1 VRFHDVYPG
10 VDVVYYGT
18 PEALEYDLVA
28 APGADTSKIK
38 FAIEGPAKTTQTAA
52 GDLLIATL
60 SGTIRIS
67 KPQNY
72 QQNADGSR
80 TPIEGSFQLAKDGT
94 AVAGVPTR
102 EVGLRLADY
111 DRNKTL
117 YIDPAV
123 VPTIV
128 YSTYFGGHAQQTGPV
143 NLEQFGPV
151 VNNAPIPKV
160 AESGLDVALDG
171 ATPPHAYI
179 TGSAYSTDLPTASF
193 FQPNQDGTANRN
205 PNVFIAKFD
214 TSMSDGSSLIYATYL
229 GAKGNTTALGTGD
242 GDLGFG
248 IAVDG
253 NEDAY
258 VVGQTYSGNSHSSGP
273 DFPGVSIATGGVA
286 GCGAWGTAG
295 KNNGGAA
302 STNVGFVSEL
312 LAGGDSLEYSCY
324 IPGSENATA
333 ARVAL
338 VPGCAS
344 DCDAYIVGST
354 QSTAASD
361 GFVEVNGLQT
371 ELATGEGGL
380 SNAFMMVVGGDGAG
394 STPVYSTFYGG
405 TANGKAGDAGLGI
418 AVASATEVAI
428 TGLTFSGAAGGVSRI
443 PLSAHPAQSTF
454 LGGGNKTSMAF
465 RRHDQSDRERFR
477 LADVRYLLGWL
488 G

>member
-1 VRFHDVYPG
+1 VFALIGGEMHKSPLPAGIIGKSDSETKLTESAVRVRLVGANPHPQVEGLEPLPGRVNYLIGAEKNWHRDIPTFGRVRFHDVYPG

-171 ATPPHAYI
+171 ATPPHAYV

-193 FQPNQDGTANRN
+193 FPAESGRYCESESQCLHRKVRYQHERRQFA
-205 PNVFIAKFD
+205 
-214 TSMSDGSSLIYATYL
+214 
-229 GAKGNTTALGTGD
+229 
-242 GDLGFG
+242 DLRDLPRRQGQHYGIRHGRRRFG
-248 IAVDG
+248 IR
-253 NEDAY
+253 
-258 VVGQTYSGNSHSSGP
+258 HR
-273 DFPGVSIATGGVA
+273 GG
-286 GCGAWGTAG
+286 
-295 KNNGGAA
+295 
-302 STNVGFVSEL
+302 
-312 LAGGDSLEYSCY
+312 
-324 IPGSENATA
+324 
-333 ARVAL
+333 R
-338 VPGCAS
+338 
-344 DCDAYIVGST
+344 
-354 QSTAASD
+354 Q
-361 GFVEVNGLQT
+361 
-371 ELATGEGGL
+371 
-380 SNAFMMVVGGDGAG
+380 
-394 STPVYSTFYGG
+394 
-405 TANGKAGDAGLGI
+405 
-418 AVASATEVAI
+418 
-428 TGLTFSGAAGGVSRI
+428 
-443 PLSAHPAQSTF
+443 
-454 LGGGNKTSMAF
+454 
-465 RRHDQSDRERFR
+465 
-477 LADVRYLLGWL
+477 
-488 G
+488 